1 MTTPETVLEGAGLE
15 VDGLIAAA
23 PKGLTAT
30 PGRSVLV
37 RRRDLDTFDGRL
49 GRAGLQLVAVVD
61 KTGARLV
68 LTERGAARLTADGIP
83 RRLPAL
89 AADLPAGPLASR
101 VGEVAGIRALI
112 AGEVEGRQVRE
123 VEVRNRDA
131 KLVLRLELDIP
142 ADGSPLRGARVVLRS
157 LRGYEREAARYADRL
172 RLVGLRDLVEPDAPP
187 ATRRP
192 SVLPDE
198 PAARLLTEQLTGF
211 RAEIVT
217 NVPGVVD
224 DVDTEFLHDLRV
236 AVRRTRSTLKLGR
249 DVLPPTFRTRWEPF
263 FKGLGDVTTP
273 VRDLDVYELGLAV
286 MSGWLVAA
294 NTKDL
299 EPFARHLRRHR
310 TAARKPLVRALRDRQ
325 LTASLED
332 WAGDLAAVDASAE
345 AGPDARSWA
354 QRTVGSAYRRV
365 VRDGASIGPGSPA
378 ENLHALRKR
387 CKELRYAL
395 EVCAPALPG
404 DVLGPGISDLKTLQ
418 DVLGRFQD
426 SDVQRHALH
435 GFAVEMLADGVPAAA
450 VLAMGEL
457 VGHLDADQARAR
469 HEFGQAFARFVR
481 PANTRRFQQIVAA
494 S

>member
-1 MTTPETVLEGAGLE
+1 MATPELVLEGAGLE
-15 VDGLIAAA
+15 VDGLVAAA

-37 RRRDLDTFDGRL
+37 RRRALDTFDGRL
-49 GRAGLQLVAVVD
+49 SRAGLQLVAVED
-61 KTGARLV
+61 RSGARLV
-68 LTERGAARLTADGIP
+68 LTDGATARVTADGIP

-89 AADLPAGPLASR
+89 AADLPSGPLASR

-112 AGEVEGRQVRE
+112 AGEEERRQVRAF
-123 VEVRNRDA
+123 EVRNRDA
-131 KLVLRLELDIP
+131 KLVLRLELDVP
-142 ADGSPLRGARVVLRS
+142 ADGSPSGARVVLRS
-157 LRGYEREAARYADRL
+157 LRGYERETVRYADRL
-172 RLVGLRDLVEPDAPP
+172 RRVGLRDLVEPAGPP
-187 ATRRP
+187 ATDRP
-192 SVLPDE
+192 AVLPDE
-198 PAARLLTEQLTGF
+198 PAVRLLTEQLTGF
-211 RAEIVT
+211 RVEIVT

-224 DVDTEFLHDLRV
+224 DIDTEFLHDLRV

-249 DVLPPTFRTRWEPF
+249 DVLPPTFRTRWERY

-273 VRDLDVYELGLAV
+273 VRDLDVYELGLPV
-286 MSGWLVAA
+286 MSGWLVAG

-325 LTASLED
+325 FAASLDE
-332 WAGDLAAVDASAE
+332 WAGDLAAIE
-345 AGPDARSWA
+345 ATDGGGPDARSWA
-354 QRTVGSAYRRV
+354 QATVGSAYRRV
-365 VRDGASIGPGSPA
+365 VRDGASIAPDSPA
-378 ENLHALRKR
+378 ENLHSLRKR

-395 EVCAPALPG
+395 EVCAPALPN
-404 DVLGPGISDLKTLQ
+404 DVFGPGISDLKTLQ

-435 GFAVEMLADGVPAAA
+435 GFAEEMLADGVAAA
-450 VLAMGEL
+450 TVLAMGEL

-469 HEFGQAFARFVR
+469 LEFGEAFARFVR
-481 PANTRRFQQIVAA
+481 PANTRRFQRAGAA

>member
-1 MTTPETVLEGAGLE
+1 MATSELVLEGAGLE
-15 VDGLIAAA
+15 VDGLTAAA

-37 RRRDLDTFDGRL
+37 RRRNLDTFDRRL
-49 GRAGLQLVAVVD
+49 RRAGLQLVAIED
-61 KTGARLV
+61 RSGARLV
-68 LTERGAARLTADGIP
+68 LTDGGSARVTSDGIP
-83 RRLPAL
+83 RRLPSL
-89 AADLPAGPLASR
+89 AADLPAGPLATR

-112 AGEVEGRQVRE
+112 AGEEERRQVCA

-131 KLVLRLELDIP
+131 KLVLRLELDGP
-142 ADGSPLRGARVVLRS
+142 ADGSPGGARVVLRS
-157 LRGYEREAARYADRL
+157 LRGYERDAVRYADGLRRL
-172 RLVGLRDLVEPDAPP
+172 GLRDLVEPAGPP
-187 ATRRP
+187 ATDRLN
-192 SVLPDE
+192 VLPDE
-198 PAARLLTEQLTGF
+198 PATRLLTEQLAGF
-211 RAEIVT
+211 RAEIVI

-273 VRDLDVYELGLAV
+273 VRDLDVYELGLPV

-294 NTKDL
+294 DVKDL

-310 TAARKPLVRALRDRQ
+310 TVARRPLVRALRDRRFA
-325 LTASLED
+325 ASLEE
-332 WAGDLAAVDASAE
+332 WAGDLAATGASADV
-345 AGPDARSWA
+345 GPDARSWA

-365 VRDGASIGPGSPA
+365 VRDGASISANSPA
-378 ENLHALRKR
+378 EDLHALRKR

-404 DVLGPGISDLKTLQ
+404 GVLGAGISDLKALQ
-418 DVLGRFQD
+418 DVLGRYQD
-426 SDVQRHALH
+426 SEVQRHALH
-435 GFAVEMLADGVPAAA
+435 GFAEEMLADGVAAAA

-457 VGHLDADQARAR
+457 VGHLDADQAQAR
-469 HEFGQAFARFVR
+469 LEFGEAFARFVR
-481 PANTRRFQQIVAA
+481 PANTRRFQRAVAA

>member
-1 MTTPETVLEGAGLE
+1 
-15 VDGLIAAA
+15 
-23 PKGLTAT
+23 
-30 PGRSVLV
+30 
-37 RRRDLDTFDGRL
+37 
-49 GRAGLQLVAVVD
+49 
-61 KTGARLV
+61 
-68 LTERGAARLTADGIP
+68 
-83 RRLPAL
+83 
-89 AADLPAGPLASR
+89 
-101 VGEVAGIRALI
+101 
-112 AGEVEGRQVRE
+112 
-123 VEVRNRDA
+123 
-131 KLVLRLELDIP
+131 
-142 ADGSPLRGARVVLRS
+142 
-157 LRGYEREAARYADRL
+157 
-172 RLVGLRDLVEPDAPP
+172 
-187 ATRRP
+187 
-192 SVLPDE
+192 
-198 PAARLLTEQLTGF
+198 
-211 RAEIVT
+211 
-217 NVPGVVD
+217 
-224 DVDTEFLHDLRV
+224 
-236 AVRRTRSTLKLGR
+236 
-249 DVLPPTFRTRWEPF
+249 
-263 FKGLGDVTTP
+263 VTTP

-404 DVLGPGISDLKTLQ
+404 GVLGPGISDLKTLQ

-435 GFAVEMLADGVPAAA
+435 GFAEEMLADGVAAA
-450 VLAMGEL
+450 TVLAMGEL

-469 HEFGQAFARFVR
+469 LEFGAAFARFVR
-481 PANTRRFQQIVAA
+481 PANTRRFQRAVAA